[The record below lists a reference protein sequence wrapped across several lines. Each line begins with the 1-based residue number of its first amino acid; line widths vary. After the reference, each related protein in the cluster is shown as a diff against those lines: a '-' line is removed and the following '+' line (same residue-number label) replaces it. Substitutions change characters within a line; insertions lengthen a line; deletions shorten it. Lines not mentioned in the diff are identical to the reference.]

1 LPDELAAHLGGTVL
15 LVDDDEGNLAVMQSF
30 LSAELTV
37 LTASSG
43 AEALGLLARP
53 DIDVVL
59 TDQRMP
65 GMTGVELLAKARAM
79 RPDLAGVLVTA
90 FVDTPALIAAINQ
103 AHAFAFLRKPWQPA
117 ELLQAV
123 SAARIQVAQ
132 QRRIGALVHDLQ
144 RRGEHLQRTVDELQ
158 TARSQLFDAERLAVT
173 GRMAAGIA
181 HDLRNAMSGLVL
193 VEMESVA
200 RGIDADLLDTIRVGL
215 SVMRNLLGQL
225 DTLGSY
231 TRQRRLS
238 MALDRFDPAM
248 VIHNALA
255 VLRLDLGLRQRQL
268 LVQAEQ
274 GTLPQVWGDQAKL
287 VQAMVN
293 LIRNAVQATEPG
305 QQIVV
310 SATASTALA
319 GERPGVVLQVEDA
332 GRGIDPVI
340 QAQLFEAFAS
350 TKGDQGLGLGLY
362 MTRLVA
368 EHHNGTLV
376 ALPREPQGTIF
387 ALHLPPA
394 P

>member
-1 LPDELAAHLGGTVL
+1 LE
-15 LVDDDEGNLAVMQSF
+15 
-30 LSAELTV
+30 
-37 LTASSG
+37 
-43 AEALGLLARP
+43 RP

-65 GMTGVELLAKARAM
+65 GMTGVELLANARAV

-90 FVDTPALIAAINQ
+90 FVDTPALIDAINQ

-144 RRGEHLQRTVDELQ
+144 QRGEHLQRTVDELQ

-231 TRQRRLS
+231 ARQRRLS
-238 MALDRFDPAM
+238 MALDCFDPAT
-248 VIHNALA
+248 VVHNALA

-268 LVQAEQ
+268 VVQADE

-305 QQIVV
+305 QLIVV
-310 SATASTALA
+310 SAATSTALA

-332 GRGIDPVI
+332 GRGIDPLI

-368 EHHNGTLV
+368 EHHNGTLL